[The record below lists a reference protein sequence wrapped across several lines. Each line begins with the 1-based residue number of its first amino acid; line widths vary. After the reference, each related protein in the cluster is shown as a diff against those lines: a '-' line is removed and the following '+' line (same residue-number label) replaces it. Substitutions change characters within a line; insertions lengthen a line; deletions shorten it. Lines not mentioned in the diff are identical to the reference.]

1 MIKPINIVEQALL
14 LYFFTTLNIY
24 GKMMPKNA
32 NNSETIY
39 QHKEKQLLI
48 IIINVSDIRQIVLNT
63 QLLKKK
69 YHSIKQNNLTIIY
82 ILR

>member
-1 MIKPINIVEQALL
+1 
-14 LYFFTTLNIY
+14 
-24 GKMMPKNA
+24 MPKIT

-48 IIINVSDIRQIVLNT
+48 IIINVGDIRQIVLNT

-82 ILR
+82 ILRQN

>member
-1 MIKPINIVEQALL
+1 MVGQALS

-24 GKMMPKNA
+24 GKMMPKIT

-48 IIINVSDIRQIVLNT
+48 IIINVSDIRRIVLNT
-63 QLLKKK
+63 QLLEKK
-69 YHSIKQNNLTIIY
+69 YNDIKMNNLTIIY
-82 ILR
+82 ILRQN